1 MWRLWRVFPKSSD
14 RRWKDADG
22 NRYLYRKITEE
33 SAFADLSR
41 QVMFERIARGLSGGA
56 QATT

>member
-1 MWRLWRVFPKSSD
+1 MWRVFPKSSD